1 MKKSIVSAIIFL
13 IMVVPLQGLKAT
25 DVVFNV
31 VVPSTT
37 NQCLIVGNFVG
48 WKIADAK
55 KCTKI
60 DQTHYKIILNDSIWN
75 DSVTISNLKYLYLS
89 QPCDWM
95 YVERAIDGMYIG
107 ERTYKEGVNDTVVK
121 WGQGYYENF
130 PSQVTTPKGTKHCY
144 LYGIVNGRN
153 IPIGDYELDMVS
165 VNSDSTVVFSAF
177 FADNFVTCER
187 TLSYRF
193 SSGPN
198 LDYDQ
203 LIPSEN
209 FYNVNMFIVIDAWK
223 ATYTA
228 APQLPA
234 SNVNIYSNASDII
247 IEGTETNDI
256 VNVYSVTGLKIRTF
270 KSVGERIVLAVHGNE
285 IYFVTTPGKSAKIV
299 VK

>member
-1 MKKSIVSAIIFL
+1 MKNLIIAFITFL
-13 IMVVPLQGLKAT
+13 IFFSPDLMAR

-37 NQCLIVGNFVG
+37 NQCLIVGNFID

-55 KCTKI
+55 KCSKI
-60 DQTHYKIILNDSIWN
+60 DQTHYRIILNDSTWN
-75 DSVTISNLKYLYLS
+75 DSVTILNLKYVYLS

-95 YVERAIDGMYIG
+95 YVERAINGMYIG

-121 WGQGYYENF
+121 WSMGFYENL
-130 PSQVTTPKGTKHCY
+130 PSRVMTPKGTKHCY
-144 LYGIVNGRN
+144 LYGNVNGRN
-153 IPIGDYELDMVS
+153 IPIGDYELDLIS

-177 FADNFVTCER
+177 FADNFVTCDR

-193 SSGPN
+193 SSGPS

-209 FYNVNMFIVIDAWK
+209 FYNVNMSIVIDAWK
-223 ATYTA
+223 AIYTA
-228 APQLPA
+228 DPQLPA
-234 SNVNIYSNASDII
+234 CKVKIYNNASDII
-247 IEGTETNDI
+247 IEGTEIND
-256 VNVYSVTGLKIRTF
+256 VVTVYNVTGLKVRTF
-270 KSVGERIVLAVHGNE
+270 KSVGEPIVFAAREHE
-285 IYFVTTPGKSAKIV
+285 IYFVKTPDKSAKIL